1 MTKSSASSPV
11 VDQENESP
19 SGSVA
24 VYVPTVSVFSGT
36 DCDASPVITGGSFT
50 LVTVTVT
57 GWVPGRPPL
66 SVAVTVT
73 WYSLLPPA
81 SEGFS

>member
-11 VDQENESP
+11 VDQVNASP

-24 VYVPTVSVFSGT
+24 VYGATVGVFSGT

-57 GWVPGRPPL
+57 
-66 SVAVTVT
+66 
-73 WYSLLPPA
+73 A
-81 SEGFS
+81 SGGDDNSPSEATTSTS